1 MRQLDPFPEQCEQRT
16 NQGVISDILVF
27 YLSKRERYLYTV
39 VLLNT
44 RNPAP
49 SQEPGPDFRG
59 WLLGEAALRSLPPL
73 YRNLHRKSHGNF
85 VKLPLYK

>member
-44 RNPAP
+44 RNPAH
-49 SQEPGPDFRG
+49 SQE
-59 WLLGEAALRSLPPL
+59 LGLIFWAASLVGEPRPLPPPTEICTE
-73 YRNLHRKSHGNF
+73 N
-85 VKLPLYK
+85 PLEIL